1 MPIVNT
7 RQIERTVALS
17 GASLPPKF
25 TKMISKYDADGEALF
40 DAGVAYAVE
49 QINDLLAHG
58 VSGIHLYTMNNPKV
72 AQMVYTGVRA
82 ALGR

>member
-1 MPIVNT
+1 
-7 RQIERTVALS
+7 
-17 GASLPPKF
+17 
-25 TKMISKYDADGEALF
+25 MISKYDADGEALF

-72 AQMVYTGVRA
+72 AKMVYTGVRA